1 MGNQLHTKKQQD
13 AGFFFIENLQ
23 ESCYLYI
30 SKILFRQ
37 EYNLELK
44 SLSDL
49 QQQHD
54 NKSLEII
61 QLDSTEQFY
70 VIQLAKEEGDLSLC
84 VKGLQQILQN
94 QKQYLQKSDIRILP
108 LYKHK
113 YIILEKLDPTIEEY
127 FISKQFAQTQIQGQ
141 ISNKNLIE
149 FLLDQAIAEQC
160 TLYVNPENVRDLA
173 ENIHQDQTQIK
184 RIHFKNIRSHKYVK
198 KICERLNDIYLE
210 NPTLKSHIGSIIF
223 DNSDTFDPKDNNY
236 ITQFNQTL
244 QNFQHTQE
252 FFLRNMDYGSR
263 NKFLKN
269 HFLPSLKLLKDIKT
283 LDLSGNNINEF
294 LLQQA
299 QYSANQDDQIN
310 QEEYFQ
316 IEDDENKKEEIRD
329 ENHQQEG
336 QEAQQNTFIFE
347 NLKNLCLNSNA
358 FLTSQNMETI
368 LYSKALQNLEYLYLI
383 NNKIGQIQINDHR
396 YALKKLTYLNLT
408 ANKIN
413 NSSSLAIFTSKSL
426 RCIRKLILRSN
437 DIQKIVENPDQCC
450 LHNLEYLDLTKN
462 KIESD
467 QVYQIFCAPAFSHL
481 KELILCMNSKIT
493 DFPNVTKENFSLQS
507 LLHLKLSK
515 NQISTK
521 GYLQIL
527 ECIPASLESLNLN
540 SNKISLK
547 AEDSQQIDQIFAEK
561 KNYQSNLKIL
571 QMNNNMIIDATHILT
586 YFKNLIVLD
595 LSHNLISRLSSFKLD
610 FIFKMDLSYNQ
621 LSSTEELF
629 QQIHTSLFLNYLNL
643 SNNQIISVLK
653 HTYGPISI
661 KRLDLSFNQISD
673 ISSQILFSCTNLP
686 NLIQLNMSFNQ
697 ISFPVLLNS
706 LIKLEYLYLASNQ
719 INSQGLDSLLN
730 QKFGNLKELDLYSN
744 KIQGIKFKQNLEQNT
759 PQLKKVILSKN
770 LLDSFDVFKSLL
782 IFRYIESLYLDG
794 NLLAIPDE
802 SQQKIPEFIEQNKN
816 LTINIQN
823 FSYKDGLID
832 SIIAEGILKLLN
844 KTKNINLSKNQIQT
858 IQKLENEVLEKLEL
872 SENCLKSD
880 SSQNI
885 FTSNIPNLKFLNISK
900 NQINSLFDTE
910 CIVSINLQKLEELD
924 CSTNNICSKSCQAL
938 LTNSQFENLQKL
950 NFRNNK
956 VFLPVPQIQTE
967 IKCPKLF
974 QVILQNN
981 NIETHAADFLFSSIS
996 ASLKFLDLSYNKL
1009 NENIQLKEIG
1019 LQNLESLDLSGNNL
1033 GDQGCA
1039 KFLQCIEL
1047 RQLSNLNLSMNKM
1060 RVVPNQF
1067 LLPSLWY
1074 LNISGNSSLGIY
1086 SKIEEYQ
1093 SQNYFVKIIL

>member
-1 MGNQLHTKKQQD
+1 MGNQLQTKKQKD
-13 AGFFFIENLQ
+13 SGFFFIENLKD
-23 ESCYLYI
+23 SCYLYI

-37 EYNLELK
+37 DYQLELK
-44 SLSDL
+44 SFSEL
-49 QQQHD
+49 QLQYN

-61 QLDSTEQFY
+61 KVDSTEQFY
-70 VIQLAKEEGDLSLC
+70 VIQLPKEDDEVSLC
-84 VKGLQQILQN
+84 FEGLQQILQN
-94 QKQYLQKSDIRILP
+94 QIQYLLQSDIRILP

-113 YIILEKLDPTIEEY
+113 YIILEKLDSTIEEY

-149 FLLDQAIAEQC
+149 FLLDQTIAERS
-160 TLYVNPENVRDLA
+160 TLYINPENVRDLA
-173 ENIHQDQTQIK
+173 ESIHQDQAQIK

-198 KICERLNDIYLE
+198 KICERLNDIYQE

-236 ITQFNQTL
+236 ITQFNQSL

-283 LDLSGNNINEF
+283 LDLSGNGINEF

-299 QYSANQDDQIN
+299 QYSAIQEDKIN

-316 IEDDENKKEEIRD
+316 IEDDEQKKDVID
-329 ENHQQEG
+329 DNYQQEG
-336 QEAQQNTFIFE
+336 QGAQQNSFVFE

-358 FLTSQNMETI
+358 FLTSQNIETI
-368 LYSKALQNLEYLYLI
+368 FYSKALSNLEQLYLI

-396 YALKKLTYLNLT
+396 FTLRKLTYLNLT

-426 RCIRKLILRSN
+426 RCIRKLILKSN
-437 DIQKIVENPDQCC
+437 VIQKIVENPDQCC
-450 LHNLEYLDLTKN
+450 LKNLEYLDLTKN

-467 QVYQIFCAPAFSHL
+467 QVYLIFSAPAFSNL

-493 DFPNVTKENFSLQS
+493 DFPNVTKDNFQLQS
-507 LLHLKLSK
+507 LQHLKLSK
-515 NQISTK
+515 NQISSK
-521 GYLQIL
+521 GYLQLL
-527 ECIPASLESLNLN
+527 EYIPFSLESLNLN
-540 SNKISLK
+540 SNKIFLK
-547 AEDSQQIDQIFAEK
+547 VEDSQQIDKIFAEK
-561 KNYQSNLKIL
+561 SNYQSNLKIL
-571 QMNNNMIIDATHILT
+571 QMNNNMIIDIAHILT
-586 YFKNLIVLD
+586 YFKNLIILD

-629 QQIHTSLFLNYLNL
+629 QQLHTSVFLNYLNL
-643 SNNQIISVLK
+643 SNNQIVSVLK
-653 HTYGPISI
+653 HTYGPISV
-661 KRLDLSFNQISD
+661 KCLDLSFNQISD
-673 ISSQILFSCTNLP
+673 ISSQILFSCTNLT
-686 NLIQLNMSFNQ
+686 NLVQLIMSFNQ
-697 ISFPVLLNS
+697 ISFPTILNN
-706 LIKLEYLYLASNQ
+706 LNKLEFLYLASNQ
-719 INSQGLDSLLN
+719 INKQGLESLLN
-730 QKFGNLKELDLYSN
+730 QKFECLKELDLYSN
-744 KIQGIKFKQNLEQNT
+744 RIQGIKFKQNLEQNIS
-759 PQLKKVILSKN
+759 QLKKVILSKN
-770 LLDSFDVFKSLL
+770 LLDSFDVFKCLF
-782 IFRYIESLYLDG
+782 IFRYVESLSLDG
-794 NLLAIPDE
+794 NLLALPDE
-802 SQQKIPEFIEQNKN
+802 TQQKVPEFIEQNKN
-816 LTINIQN
+816 LPINIEN

-832 SIIAEGILKLLN
+832 SIIAENILKLLN
-844 KTKNINLSKNQIQT
+844 KTKNINLSKNQIQV
-858 IQKLENEVLEKLEL
+858 IQKLENEILEKLEL

-880 SSQNI
+880 SSHNI

-900 NQINSLFDTE
+900 NQIKSLFDFE
-910 CIVSINLQKLEELD
+910 NIIDINLQQLEELD
-924 CSTNNICSKSCQAL
+924 CSTNNICSKSCQTL
-938 LTNSQFENLQKL
+938 LMSSQLENLQKL

-956 VFLPVPQIQTE
+956 IFLPVPQIQTE
-967 IKCPKLF
+967 IKCLKLF
-974 QVILQNN
+974 QIILQNN
-981 NIETHAADFLFSSIS
+981 GIETHAADMLFSSTQS
-996 ASLKFLDLSYNKL
+996 SLKFLDLSYNKL
-1009 NENIQLKEIG
+1009 NEHIQLKEIG
-1019 LQNLESLDLSGNNL
+1019 LSNLESLDLSGNNL